1 MPVIARFGK
10 IFISQLDIDLSE
22 YQIFEVKVIIKIS
35 FWCLSSGDDATA
47 LDCYNQSIILA
58 PFNTQTM
65 TGEDLSIA
73 AANRAAVFLRQ
84 EKFT

>member
-1 MPVIARFGK
+1 M
-10 IFISQLDIDLSE
+10 
-22 YQIFEVKVIIKIS
+22 YQKSLIFEVKVILIMF
-35 FWCLSSGDDATA
+35 FWFLSSGDDATA

>member
-1 MPVIARFGK
+1 MIKHRVKWFNDYQTSNW
-10 IFISQLDIDLSE
+10 IF
-22 YQIFEVKVIIKIS
+22 
-35 FWCLSSGDDATA
+35 SSGDDATA

-58 PFNTQTM
+58 PFDTQSM

>member
-1 MPVIARFGK
+1 MPVIALFGK
-10 IFISQLDIDLSE
+10 IIMLQFDIDLSE
-22 YQIFEVKVIIKIS
+22 TMFEVKVILII
-35 FWCLSSGDDATA
+35 FLWCLSSGDDATA

>member
-1 MPVIARFGK
+1 MLHRCIK
-10 IFISQLDIDLSE
+10 I
-22 YQIFEVKVIIKIS
+22 YRIFEVKVILIIF
-35 FWCLSSGDDATA
+35 FWFLSSGDDATA

>member
-1 MPVIARFGK
+1 MIMF
-10 IFISQLDIDLSE
+10 L
-22 YQIFEVKVIIKIS
+22 Y
-35 FWCLSSGDDATA
+35 LSSGDDATA

>member
-1 MPVIARFGK
+1 MLEF
-10 IFISQLDIDLSE
+10 FLN
-22 YQIFEVKVIIKIS
+22 F
-35 FWCLSSGDDATA
+35 SSGDDAIA

-73 AANRAAVFLRQ
+73 VANRAAVFLRQ
-84 EKFT
+84 EKFS

>member
-1 MPVIARFGK
+1 MT
-10 IFISQLDIDLSE
+10 FI
-22 YQIFEVKVIIKIS
+22 
-35 FWCLSSGDDATA
+35 WCLSSGDDATA